1 MASVILLMI
10 LTHTAYGATR
20 LSLSL
25 TAIKWQLPT
34 FAIGL
39 LLSLISF
46 IPMLV
51 SVWVGRWLDKGGT
64 YKPLLIGCAA
74 LLVGTLL
81 PRLWPSSAAL
91 FISSAMM
98 GTGFLLCHM
107 CGQQITGLTS
117 DGQLRA
123 KYFGW
128 LAVGFSVSGFFG
140 PMLAGFVID
149 YLGHLNAFLMAAGLS
164 AMALFAAHSLKDA
177 LNRQPE
183 ATKPLIE
190 PGLTTKADKASL
202 LKDRRLVRL
211 FICVMLISS
220 AWDVHQFLVPIHAS
234 SLGLSASEIGL
245 IMGAFAVAT
254 LLIRML
260 LPTFTGRLSH
270 WKVIAGVLF
279 IAAFSYAVY
288 PLLPGASAMMLVSFL
303 LGLGLGCGQ
312 PIVMASLYE
321 LAPKGR
327 AGEAAGLRQ
336 SLINATQT
344 ALPILFGSA
353 GSMLAALAAI
363 TGVVIVTSLFA
374 PLFWLFSA
382 AALVGGIS
390 TWRYSN
396 RVS

>member
-1 MASVILLMI
+1 MALVILLMI

-46 IPMLV
+46 VPMLV
-51 SVWVGRWLDKGGT
+51 SVWVGRWLDRSGT
-64 YKPLLIGCAA
+64 YKPLLIGCAS

-98 GTGFLLCHM
+98 GSGFLLCHM
-107 CGQQITGLTS
+107 CGQQITGLTNN
-117 DGQLRA
+117 GQLRA

-128 LAVGFSVSGFFG
+128 LAVGFSVSGFLG

-149 YLGHLNAFLMAAGLS
+149 YLGHLNAFLMAAALS
-164 AMALFAAHSLKDA
+164 ALALLVTRSYKAT
-177 LNRQPE
+177 LNSS
-183 ATKPLIE
+183 AGVTKTDIAFDTAK
-190 PGLTTKADKASL
+190 PGDRTSL
-202 LKDRRLVRL
+202 LNDRRLVRL
-211 FICVMLISS
+211 FFCVMLISS

-234 SLGLSASEIGL
+234 GLGLSASEIGL

-260 LPTFTGRLSH
+260 LPSFVGRLSH

-288 PLLPGASAMMLVSFL
+288 PLMPGASAMMMVSFL

-336 SLINATQT
+336 TLINATQT

-353 GSMLAALAAI
+353 GSMLAAMS
-363 TGVVIVTSLFA
+363 TFFGVVVVTSVFA
-374 PLFWLFSA
+374 PLFWLFSI
-382 AALVGGIS
+382 AALLGGVS

-396 RVS
+396 RL